1 MKKVENAGIKGIK
14 KKRLPFHLHPKDFFS
29 ETENLRLLYSKLIDN
44 EEPDRVVVIPS
55 VSYGLANVAKNI
67 GHKAGEII
75 IVEEQF
81 PSNVYVWEGLKE
93 KGFDIK
99 TISPTDSAYR
109 GESWND

>member
-1 MKKVENAGIKGIK
+1 MIHMKCQRPKFQLQRKHAYFNCAYMSPLMKKVENAGIKGIK

-67 GHKAGEII
+67 GHKADRKS
-75 IVEEQF
+75 V
-81 PSNVYVWEGLKE
+81 V
-93 KGFDIK
+93 
-99 TISPTDSAYR
+99 
-109 GESWND
+109 